1 MIKNEIAKTTY
12 YYGTVQK
19 CYEKD
24 CKEILIY
31 LKKVFPLPFIS
42 FLLIKGSTLLLNT
55 TKKNVKK
62 V

>member
-1 MIKNEIAKTTY
+1 MSIFAKANWLISLMIKNEIAKTTY

-31 LKKVFPLPFIS
+31 LKKYFLCLLSVFC
-42 FLLIKGSTLLLNT
+42 
-55 TKKNVKK
+55 
-62 V
+62 

>member
-24 CKEILIY
+24 WKEILIY
-31 LKKVFPLPFIS
+31 LKKYFLCLLSVFC
-42 FLLIKGSTLLLNT
+42 
-55 TKKNVKK
+55 
-62 V
+62 